1 MTVAFM
7 VERLGQSCHSFSI
20 WARIILIFS
29 WLDTLQWFFRLAKLV
44 PFVIISYFV
53 IMSYF
58 RLHQRPVLLLSLTQ
72 RYDNSI

>member
-20 WARIILIFS
+20 WALIILIFS
-29 WLDTLQWFFRLAKLV
+29 WLDTLQWFVRPVKLA

-58 RLHQRPVLLLSLTQ
+58 RLHRRPVLLLSIT
-72 RYDNSI
+72 RR